1 MNVLPAVRQGVR
13 FPLGLGTVEGEVVD
27 VFPPDHVVVRVPVRD
42 SAGAAID
49 WDTIRVKVDALAELP
64 PWKVTGA
71 ERGQPTPGADAA
83 AAFHVAA
90 KRNGDST
97 TSEVRVSATAAA
109 VDPRTLPP
117 ESILALQTE
126 GRSAVEKFAMRYRLP
141 RVVVIG
147 TQGVFELIE

>member
-1 MNVLPAVRQGVR
+1 MLPSVRQGVR
-13 FPLGLGTVEGEVVD
+13 FPLGLAVVEGEVVD
-27 VFPPDHVVVRVPVRD
+27 VLPPDHVVVRVPVRD

-49 WDTIRVKVDALAELP
+49 WDTIRVKLDALAELP

-71 ERGQPTPGADAA
+71 EPRQPSPGADAA
-83 AAFHVAA
+83 AAFQVKAV
-90 KRNGDST
+90 RNGDNA
-97 TSEVRVSATAAA
+97 TSEVRVSGTAAA

-126 GRSAVEKFAMRYRLP
+126 GRTAIEKFAMRYRLP

-147 TQGVFELIE
+147 TQGVFEMIE